1 MFLYN
6 YSLHFVQPDTR
17 PSTRASSISPP
28 KELIGLWWEDLD
40 PRRHIIADRNNEKLS
55 RHLSQFIVLLYGLPC
70 FSAIKDAIL
79 L

>member
-6 YSLHFVQPDTR
+6 YSLKQDTR
-17 PSTRASSISPP
+17 PSTRDSSISPP
-28 KELIGLWWEDLD
+28 KELIVLWREDLD
-40 PRRHIIADRNNEKLS
+40 PRRNIIADRNNEKLS